1 MIPTAFTAP
10 GGGKDILQRRAS
22 MKFLPFLAL
31 LAFSTFALGDDHS
44 HHHQAHV
51 HGVAKLEV
59 AVEGGRI
66 DLRLESPLE
75 ALLGFER
82 APRNDQERAAVER
95 MQQTLKQAHEV
106 FVPTAAAGCKLVS
119 VKVVAPS
126 LEAQPAKGGQEA
138 HGDLDA
144 AFRFTCAQPGKLT
157 GMEVRLAEAFPRMRR
172 VDAQVVSGKGQS
184 AARLTAKMRFLS
196 W

>member
-1 MIPTAFTAP
+1 MHAFKSASLWMLCLAAP
-10 GGGKDILQRRAS
+10 
-22 MKFLPFLAL
+22 
-31 LAFSTFALGDDHS
+31 AFAAHDHD
-44 HHHQAHV
+44 HDHEHQAHV

-66 DLRLESPLE
+66 DLHLESPLE
-75 ALLGFER
+75 ALLGFEH
-82 APRNDQERAAVER
+82 APRSDKERAVVAR
-95 MQQTLKQAHEV
+95 MRQTLEQGGRLFA
-106 FVPTAAAGCKLVS
+106 PTAAAGCKLVS
-119 VKVVAPS
+119 VQVEAPV
-126 LEAQPAKGGQEA
+126 LEVGHKEHGHNEKHDKHEG

-144 AFRFTCAQPGKLT
+144 DFRFTCAQPGKLT
-157 GMEVRLAEAFPRMRR
+157 GMEVRLSDAFPGMRR

>member
-1 MIPTAFTAP
+1 MRMLKTAGLLVGCLMAP
-10 GGGKDILQRRAS
+10 LIAAQEHA
-22 MKFLPFLAL
+22 
-31 LAFSTFALGDDHS
+31 
-44 HHHQAHV
+44 HHAHV

-59 AVEGGRI
+59 AVEGAHI

-82 APRNDQERAAVER
+82 APRDDKERAAVVR
-95 MQQTLKQAHEV
+95 MHQALKQADKL

-119 VKVVAPS
+119 VRVEAPV
-126 LEAQPAKGGQEA
+126 LEAGHKEHGHKGKHDEHDG

-144 AFRFTCAQPGKLT
+144 DFRFTCARPGKLT
-157 GMEVRLAEAFPRMRR
+157 GMEVRLADTFPGMRR
-172 VDAQVVSGKGQS
+172 VDAQVVSAKGQS
-184 AARLTAKMRFLS
+184 ATRLTARMRFLS

>member
-1 MIPTAFTAP
+1 MRLLMSVGLLCCLAAPAFA
-10 GGGKDILQRRAS
+10 AH
-22 MKFLPFLAL
+22 
-31 LAFSTFALGDDHS
+31 DHD
-44 HHHQAHV
+44 HHAHV

-66 DLRLESPLE
+66 DLHLESPLE
-75 ALLGFER
+75 ALLGFEH
-82 APRNDQERAAVER
+82 APGNDKERAAVAR
-95 MQQTLKQAHEV
+95 MHQALKQGDRLFA
-106 FVPTAAAGCKLVS
+106 PTAAAGCKLVS
-119 VKVVAPS
+119 VQVEAAV
-126 LEAQPAKGGQEA
+126 LEAGHKGHGHQDE

-144 AFRFTCAQPGKLT
+144 DFQFTCAQPGKLT
-157 GMEVRLAEAFPRMRR
+157 GMEVRLADTFPGMRR

>member
-1 MIPTAFTAP
+1 
-10 GGGKDILQRRAS
+10 

-31 LAFSTFALGDDHS
+31 LAFSTFALGDDHR

-59 AVEGGRI
+59 AVEGAHI
-66 DLRLESPLE
+66 DLHLESPLE
-75 ALLGFER
+75 ALLGFEHV
-82 APRNDQERAAVER
+82 PRNEQERSAVDR
-95 MQQTLKQAHEV
+95 MHQALKQADKL
-106 FVPTAAAGCKLVS
+106 FAPTAAAGCKLVS
-119 VKVVAPS
+119 LKVVAPS

-144 AFRFTCAQPGKLT
+144 AFRFACAQPGKLT

-172 VDAQVVSGKGQS
+172 VDAQVVSGRGQS